1 MNEAILV
8 AGAII
13 LVLSIFG
20 FTYAE
25 DQQGLSEGVEGVLQ
39 GENTDWNIVSSV
51 SLAGIALGAVLVIAG
66 LVPNE
71 WYSETQKNNNRI

>member
-8 AGAII
+8 AGAVI

-25 DQQGLSEGVEGVLQ
+25 DQQGLTESVERVLQ
-39 GENTDWNIVSSV
+39 GDNTDWNIVSSV
-51 SLAGIALGAVLVIAG
+51 SLAGIALGAVLVIVG

-71 WYSETQKNNNRI
+71 WYPES